1 MAKIT
6 ETGLELV
13 TGISIPWT
21 WFDGILIGII
31 EKGEVVVNTLVTN
44 GVIKCDAVLQA
55 LVDDNNVQFDNVGK
69 DMLCKA
75 VTLAFVKQYM
85 PELLPNP

>member
-1 MAKIT
+1 MKLT
-6 ETGLELV
+6 EKGLELV

-21 WFDGILIGII
+21 WFDGILIGLI
-31 EKGEVVVNTLVTN
+31 EKGEDAIGDLITN
-44 GVIKCDAVLQA
+44 KIAQGDEILQA
-55 LVDDNNVQFDNVGK
+55 LVDNNNVLFDNVGK

-75 VTLAFVKQYM
+75 ITIAFVKRYM

>member
-1 MAKIT
+1 MKLT
-6 ETGLELV
+6 EKGLELV

-21 WFDGILIGII
+21 WFDGILIGLI
-31 EKGEVVVNTLVTN
+31 EKGEDAIGDLITN
-44 GVIKCDAVLQA
+44 KIAQGDEILQA
-55 LVDDNNVQFDNVGK
+55 LVDNNNVLFDNVGK

-75 VTLAFVKQYM
+75 TTIAFVKRYM